1 LISRGVADRAVADR
15 GLFRRDAILRSH
27 HAPAV
32 VAIRIAHKFFDE
44 TLRRCAQVGAGRI
57 GSRRADL
64 SEMLAVAV

>member
-1 LISRGVADRAVADR
+1 MAQFSLSH
-15 GLFRRDAILRSH
+15 RDAIVRSH

-64 SEMLAVAV
+64 PEMLAVAV